1 MQNNTNISIF
11 VSETANDMTKK
22 RQYIWILFLLMGY
35 CISGIPFE
43 IASQQRPGSAIRTI
57 VIDPGHGG
65 KDPGAVYGKAREK
78 EIVLD
83 IALKLGNYIKN
94 AYPDVHVI
102 YTRDRDVFVPL
113 FQRAAI
119 ANKNDADLFIS
130 IHVNAVERGVVQ
142 GTETY
147 ILGQHRTKDNLE
159 VAKKEN
165 AVILLEDDYQITYEG
180 FDPNSPESYIMFE
193 LVQDEY
199 LEQSAMLASAVQDQF
214 RERVKRIDRSVKQA
228 GFLVLRQTAMPGIL
242 VEAGFLNHPAERE
255 FLMSQSGRDYLASA
269 IFRAFRDYRKKV
281 EARSSFN
288 LVTES
293 GSEESRSSSVSH
305 SPENN
310 SAIPQNADNIYFS
323 VQIASL
329 SKPVKTN
336 AINFKGEDEIFM
348 QNQGQVY
355 RYFSGKFKTVQ
366 HAREEQKRLQ
376 RKFNGA
382 FVVAFINNEL
392 VSVETAVQ
400 KK

>member
-1 MQNNTNISIF
+1 
-11 VSETANDMTKK
+11 
-22 RQYIWILFLLMGY
+22 
-35 CISGIPFE
+35 
-43 IASQQRPGSAIRTI
+43 
-57 VIDPGHGG
+57 
-65 KDPGAVYGKAREK
+65 
-78 EIVLD
+78 
-83 IALKLGNYIKN
+83 
-94 AYPDVHVI
+94 VI

-293 GSEESRSSSVSH
+293 GSEESRSSSVSY

-310 SAIPQNADNIYFS
+310 STIPQNADDIYFS

-329 SKPVKTN
+329 SKPLKTD

-355 RYFSGKFKTVQ
+355 RYFSGKFNTVQ

-376 RKFNGA
+376 SKFKGA

>member
-1 MQNNTNISIF
+1 MNNR
-11 VSETANDMTKK
+11 K
-22 RQYIWILFLLMGY
+22 QYILILFLLTGY
-35 CISGIPFE
+35 FITGNAAEPPN
-43 IASQQRPGSAIRTI
+43 QQVPGSSIRTI

-94 AYPDVHVI
+94 AFPEVNVI
-102 YTRDRDVFVPL
+102 YTRNRDVFVPL

-130 IHVNAVERGVVQ
+130 IHVNAVERGMVQ

-165 AVILLEDDYQITYEG
+165 SVILLEDDYHITYEG

-199 LEQSAMLASAVQDQF
+199 LEQSVMLASAVQDQF
-214 RERVKRIDRSVKQA
+214 RERAKRIDRSVKQA
-228 GFLVLRQTAMPGIL
+228 GFLVLRQTTMPGIL
-242 VEAGFLNHPAERE
+242 VETGFINHPAERE
-255 FLMSQSGRDYLASA
+255 FLMSESGRDYLASA
-269 IFRAFRDYRKKV
+269 IFRAFKDYKKKV

-288 LVTES
+288 MVTES
-293 GSEESRSSSVSH
+293 ISDESLSSSNNNSH
-305 SPENN
+305 KNKNLSQPTENN
-310 SAIPQNADNIYFS
+310 IFFS

-329 SKPVKTN
+329 SNPVEIN
-336 AINFKGEDEIFM
+336 ATNFKGESEIFM

-355 RYFSGKFKTVQ
+355 RYFSGRFKSVQ
-366 HAREEQKRLQ
+366 HARKEQKRLQ
-376 RKFNGA
+376 NKFNGA
-382 FVVAFINNEL
+382 FVVAFVNNEL
-392 VSVETAVQ
+392 VSVQTATQ
-400 KK
+400 NL

>member
-11 VSETANDMTKK
+11 VSETENDMSKK
-22 RQYIWILFLLMGY
+22 RQYIWILFLLTGLF
-35 CISGIPFE
+35 ISGNSAE
-43 IASQQRPGSAIRTI
+43 ITNQQVPVSSIKTI

-65 KDPGAVYGKAREK
+65 KDPGAVSGKAREK

-83 IALKLGNYIKN
+83 IALKLGSYIKN
-94 AYPDVHVI
+94 AYPEVNVI

-130 IHVNAVERGVVQ
+130 IHANAVARGMVQ

-165 AVILLEDDYQITYEG
+165 AVILLEDDYHTTYEG

-214 RERVKRIDRSVKQA
+214 RERAKRIDRSVKQA

-242 VEAGFLNHPAERE
+242 VETGFLNHPTERE

-269 IFRAFRDYRKKV
+269 IFRAFRDYKKRV

-288 LVTES
+288 LVTELN
-293 GSEESRSSSVSH
+293 SEESQSSSINYSQK
-305 SPENN
+305 NN
-310 SAIPQNADNIYFS
+310 DSTQPGANNIFFS

-329 SKPVKTN
+329 SNPVEMN
-336 AINFKGEDEIFM
+336 ATNFKGENEIFM

-355 RYFSGKFKTVQ
+355 RYFSGKFKTAQ
-366 HAREEQKRLQ
+366 HARDEQKRLQ
-376 RKFNGA
+376 NKFKGA
-382 FVVAFINNEL
+382 FVVAFVNNEL
-392 VSVETAVQ
+392 VTVETAAQ
-400 KK
+400 KL

>member
-11 VSETANDMTKK
+11 VSETENDMNN
-22 RQYIWILFLLMGY
+22 RQQYIWILFLLTGFW
-35 CISGIPFE
+35 ISGNSSE
-43 IASQQRPGSAIRTI
+43 KTTQQVPGSSIKTI

-83 IALKLGNYIKN
+83 ISLKLGNYIKN
-94 AYPDVHVI
+94 AFPEVQVI

-165 AVILLEDDYQITYEG
+165 AVILLEDDYHITYEG

-214 RERVKRIDRSVKQA
+214 RERVKRMDRSVKQA

-242 VEAGFLNHPAERE
+242 VETGFLNHPAERE
-255 FLMSQSGRDYLASA
+255 FLMSESGRDYLASA
-269 IFRAFRDYRKKV
+269 IFRAVRDYKKKV
-281 EARSSFN
+281 DARSSFN

-293 GSEESRSSSVSH
+293 ISEESRASSVSY
-305 SPENN
+305 STEINGTPQTANN
-310 SAIPQNADNIYFS
+310 IFFS

-329 SKPVKTN
+329 MNPVEIN
-336 AINFKGEDEIFM
+336 PANFKGENEIFM
-348 QNQGQVY
+348 QNQGHVY
-355 RYFSGKFKTVQ
+355 RYFYGKFNSVQ
-366 HAREEQKRLQ
+366 QARKEQKRLQ
-376 RKFNGA
+376 SKFKGA
-382 FVVAFINNEL
+382 FVVAFENNEL
-392 VSVETAVQ
+392 VPVETAVQ
-400 KK
+400 KM